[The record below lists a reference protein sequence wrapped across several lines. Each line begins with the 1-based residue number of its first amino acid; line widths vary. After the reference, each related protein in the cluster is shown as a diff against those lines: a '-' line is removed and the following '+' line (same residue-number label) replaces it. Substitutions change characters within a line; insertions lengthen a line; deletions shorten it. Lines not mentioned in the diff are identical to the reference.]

1 MASESEYLQ
10 AIGRVAS
17 GTANSNDYDLC
28 QRAAQQAGS
37 LGNKPREA
45 LAGR

>member
-17 GTANSNDYDLC
+17 GTATSSDHDLC

-37 LGNKPREA
+37 LGNKARAA
-45 LAGR
+45 LAGK